1 FYVTINKNNLIS
13 IGDVELNKEKVIQ
26 YIKSYKKLLIENK
39 KEKVH
44 IVHFSPV
51 EDTKNT
57 LFSLYVVQNSNNVY
71 NIVFEKDNMDNFKVY
86 DKKGEELEEYKLNEE
101 FFKWMKEVL
110 DES

>member
-1 FYVTINKNNLIS
+1 REKMDLNKLEIENSKIKEILDYFIDNGYNPNRIPEYGEEFGIYTENLYFKIKPKIFDFFYVTINKNNLIS

-51 EDTKNT
+51 
-57 LFSLYVVQNSNNVY
+57 
-71 NIVFEKDNMDNFKVY
+71 
-86 DKKGEELEEYKLNEE
+86 
-101 FFKWMKEVL
+101 
-110 DES
+110 